1 MKDSKSSDV
10 QPLLNDQEKKVK
22 TSSSI
27 KRYFHICWVCVAVAL
42 YSHWDKNKS
51 KIMQSYTQNSQQNN
65 LVQFDQTFP
74 KKMNKCCSKD
84 LLRKLAWE
92 KAKMEE
98 NRRIINEK

>member
-65 LVQFDQTFP
+65 LVQFDQTL
-74 KKMNKCCSKD
+74 NKCCSQD
-84 LLRKLAWE
+84 FLR
-92 KAKMEE
+92 
-98 NRRIINEK
+98 NYQ